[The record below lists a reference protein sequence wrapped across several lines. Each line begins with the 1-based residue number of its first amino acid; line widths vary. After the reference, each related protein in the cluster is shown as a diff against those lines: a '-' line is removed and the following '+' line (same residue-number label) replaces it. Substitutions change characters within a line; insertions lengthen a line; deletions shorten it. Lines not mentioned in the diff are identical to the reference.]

1 MIRGC
6 FAGKSPSQHFNNP
19 MPLILNTFLEA
30 MISHGFSRRF
40 PHSIGFFL
48 GCLILQGWDFDFPLT
63 LQVSLEMGHCPK
75 RIGYN
80 DMYIMGI

>member
-1 MIRGC
+1 MGLVGDFHI
-6 FAGKSPSQHFNNP
+6 
-19 MPLILNTFLEA
+19 PLV
-30 MISHGFSRRF
+30 
-40 PHSIGFFL
+40 FFL
-48 GCLILQGWDFDFPLT
+48 GCLILQGSDFDFPLT